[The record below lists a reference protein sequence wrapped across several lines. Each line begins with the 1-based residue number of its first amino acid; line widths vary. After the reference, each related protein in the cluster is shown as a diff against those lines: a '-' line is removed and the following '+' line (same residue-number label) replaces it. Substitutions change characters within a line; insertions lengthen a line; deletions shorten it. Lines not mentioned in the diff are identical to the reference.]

1 MRDQIENILNEK
13 IRPSLALH
21 SGNVKVISYT
31 GGVLRVRL
39 TGRCSGCPSATL
51 TTEEFIK
58 SEIMIASIAFLF
70 SVPSGLK
77 CTPPFVSGTCFIQTI
92 TFTIGFLLYFN
103 RLAEITIRCT
113 SEVPS

>member
-58 SEIMIASIAFLF
+58 SEIMESL
-70 SVPSGLK
+70 P
-77 CTPPFVSGTCFIQTI
+77 
-92 TFTIGFLLYFN
+92 
-103 RLAEITIRCT
+103 
-113 SEVPS
+113 EVKDVIL